1 MGYVI
6 MMVYYIYIMNNTSL
20 IHRLNRAQGQIE
32 AIKRSL
38 TDETQKDCLE
48 TIRLL
53 KAAQNA
59 LKKFAQVYVSSHL
72 EECLSHK
79 ASKEDIQKGLKKVI
93 ESAFS
98 L

>member
-1 MGYVI
+1 
-6 MMVYYIYIMNNTSL
+6 MNNTSL
-20 IHRLNRAQGQIE
+20 IHRLNRAQGQVE

-38 TDETQKDCLE
+38 LDETQKDCLE

-59 LKKFAQVYVSSHL
+59 LKKFAQAYVSSHL
-72 EECLSHK
+72 EECLNKKTSE
-79 ASKEDIQKGLKKVI
+79 EDIQKGMQKVI